1 MLKLGLTQRVEVVE
15 SYGER
20 RDCLDQ
26 EWTQLLSAAGYLP
39 VPLPN
44 RFEAAASL
52 VAELDLAGLV
62 LTGGNDPA
70 DLEHGRNIAPERD
83 RLEHRLI
90 ELATARRLPLLGVCR
105 GLQMLVVHFGGQLS
119 AVDGHVARPH
129 ALHARPDTPMPL
141 SDRDEVNS
149 FHNFG
154 IAEND
159 VGTELR
165 VAATAPDGTVEAVAH
180 RSLPQWGVMWHPERQ
195 PKDGRDLEI
204 FASLFPVDS
213 P

>member
-26 EWTQLLSAAGYLP
+26 EWTRLLSAAGYLP

-44 RFEAAASL
+44 SFELAASL

-105 GLQMLVVHFGGQLS
+105 GLQMLVVHGGGRLS

-141 SDRDEVNS
+141 TDRDEVNS

-154 IAEND
+154 IAAND

-180 RSLPQWGVMWHPERQ
+180 RSLPQWGIMWHPERP
-195 PKDGRDLEI
+195 PKDRRDLEI
-204 FASLFPVDS
+204 IAALFRADS